1 MFWSNA
7 RGKVGDVVFSTVK
20 GQTITRKYQPM
31 PTNPRTDAQQ
41 LQRAKFANAV
51 KFFKHSQQAY
61 YRFAYEDRKKTES
74 DYNAYMRYNAGV
86 AMLPTRSQYLGMY
99 PSIGNKYMVAA
110 GSLPSVDNVIVRDA
124 YIDFGVGKGDWGD
137 APTVG
142 QVSSALIST
151 YGLQAGDIITL
162 LRIACYSTEDITS
175 DPKAYPRWVVSQF
188 RVDESSTQ
196 SISDA
201 ISDDGWSLVA
211 ESSTYHNL
219 RASIDDEGHV
229 MAAIVVSRVQTS
241 GTKVSDAYLYI
252 DRGLQDIYDQS
263 LSESWRASA
272 LASWDASGAAVLQ
285 GSLSE

>member
-31 PTNPRTDAQQ
+31 PSNPRTDAQQ
-41 LQRAKFANAV
+41 LQRAKFSNAV
-51 KFFKHSQQAY
+51 KFYKHSQQAY
-61 YRFAYEDRKKTES
+61 FRFAYEDRKKTES
-74 DYNAYMRYNAGV
+74 DYNAFMRYNAGV
-86 AMLPTRSQYLGMY
+86 AMLSTRSQYLGMY
-99 PSIGNKYMVAA
+99 PSIGSKYMVAA
-110 GSLPSVDNVIVRDA
+110 GSLPSIDKVSSDSSH
-124 YIDFGVGKGDWGD
+124 IDFGLGAGKWGD

-142 QVSSALIST
+142 QVSAALIKT

-162 LRIACYSTEDITS
+162 LRIACYGTLTISS

-188 RVDESSTQ
+188 RLDESSTQ

-201 ISDDGWSLVA
+201 ISDDGWSIYTEA
-211 ESSTYHNL
+211 GDYNNL

-229 MAAIVVSRVQTS
+229 MAAIVVSRVLTS
-241 GTKVSDAYLYI
+241 GTKVSDAYLYL
-252 DRGLQDIYDQS
+252 DDGLQEIYNQS
-263 LSESWRASA
+263 LSDSWRASA